1 MAVTPAQAGT
11 TSKHRARAPY
21 RPAYSSPMNT
31 RTAFAFAL
39 ACSLPLLAACKREA
53 PPAGS
58 VHGDAAVQTWVL
70 PAEAGSMAPDLVLA
84 PGERVLLSW
93 INRRSG
99 RRNALQFASYNEEA
113 GWQSQPRT
121 IAVGNSLI
129 ANAADTPH
137 LLATPDGALWA
148 QWLQRQPDDAGGYD
162 LVLARSRDGGMA
174 WTQITRVND
183 DGRPVE
189 HGFAALWPASA
200 DALGIAWLDGRAQEM
215 GDAHGPGGHATA
227 SGAMQLRA
235 NRFDMSLNRGADALV
250 DARSCD
256 CCQTAVAMTARG
268 PLLAYRDRSDDE
280 IRDIAVTRL
289 ENGAWSA
296 PKIIHADGWKIDAC
310 PVAGPALAASGD
322 TAVVAWYSEAGG
334 TPTLRLARSPN
345 SGDRFFAPVAVDA
358 GAAVLGRAAVAIDTQ
373 QVWVAWLRED
383 AQGQALMLARYPLD
397 LSKPLQKTQIAKLG
411 ARGLA
416 SGYPK
421 LAVDAGGAWLVWTDV
436 AAGGVAQL
444 RGARIAR

>member
-1 MAVTPAQAGT
+1 
-11 TSKHRARAPY
+11 
-21 RPAYSSPMNT
+21 MNT
-31 RTAFAFAL
+31 RTALAFAL
-39 ACSLPLLAACKREA
+39 ACSLPLLAACKRDTA
-53 PPAGS
+53 PAQSGNGPG
-58 VHGDAAVQTWVL
+58 AVQTWVL

-93 INRRSG
+93 INRRPG
-99 RRNALQFASYNEEA
+99 RRNALQFASYSEQA

-183 DGRPVE
+183 DGRAVE

-200 DALGIAWLDGRAQEM
+200 DALGIAWLDGRAQGM
-215 GDAHGPGGHATA
+215 AATPAGAGHAA
-227 SGAMQLRA
+227 HAGATQVRA
-235 NRFDMSLNRGADALV
+235 NRFDMSLNRGTDVVV

-256 CCQTAVAMTARG
+256 CCQTAVALTARG
-268 PLLAYRDRSDDE
+268 PLLAYRDRGDDE
-280 IRDIAVTRL
+280 VRDIAVTRL
-289 ENGAWSA
+289 ENGAWTA
-296 PKIIHADGWKIDAC
+296 PKPVHADGWKIDAC

-322 TAVVAWYSEAGG
+322 TVAVAWYSEAGG

-345 SGDRFFAPVAVDA
+345 SGDRFFDPVTVDS
-358 GAAVLGRAAVAIDTQ
+358 GAAVLGRAAVAIDDT

-383 AQGQALMLARYPLD
+383 AQGQTLMLARYPLD
-397 LSKPLQKTQIAKLG
+397 LSKPLHRTQIAKLG

-436 AAGGVAQL
+436 AAGVSSL
-444 RGARIAR
+444 RGARVTR